1 MARKCSCC
9 GDMGHNLRTCITH
22 KMSLTGNKYFRLFG
36 VQLDLSSS
44 SSSSSASSSFVM
56 RRSFS
61 MDGLSNWFT
70 PSSSS
75 SSDLTT
81 DGKSPQCNE
90 FISDGVV
97 TTRNRKI
104 KKGVQYW
111 SEEEHLAFLAGLEK
125 LGKGNWRGISTNF
138 VTTRTPIQV
147 ASHAQKHFLR
157 QIKTCPNKRKRSRPS
172 LFDVRMMPKFTPQI
186 HSSSSTEAS
195 VDPLME
201 SSSKITSSAAQY
213 LTAAVLNHRSI
224 NGRNWPF

>member
-1 MARKCSCC
+1 
-9 GDMGHNLRTCITH
+9 MGHNLRTCITH

-36 VQLDLSSS
+36 VQLDLSS
-44 SSSSSASSSFVM
+44 ASPSFVM
-56 RRSFS
+56 RKSFS

-70 PSSSS
+70 LSSSS

-81 DGKSPQCNE
+81 DGKFPQCNE

-97 TTRNRKI
+97 TATRNRKRN
-104 KKGVQYW
+104 VQW

-138 VTTRTPIQV
+138 VTTRTPTQV

-172 LFDVRMMPKFTPQI
+172 LFDV
-186 HSSSSTEAS
+186 HAS
-195 VDPLME
+195 
-201 SSSKITSSAAQY
+201 Y
-213 LTAAVLNHRSI
+213 
-224 NGRNWPF
+224 

>member
-44 SSSSSASSSFVM
+44 SSSASSSFVM
-56 RRSFS
+56 RKSFS

-81 DGKSPQCNE
+81 DGKFPDQCTE
-90 FISDGVV
+90 LISDGVV
-97 TTRNRKI
+97 TTRNRKR

-111 SEEEHLAFLAGLEK
+111 SEEEHLAFLVGLEK

-172 LFDVRMMPKFTPQI
+172 LFDVRMPKFTPQI
-186 HSSSSTEAS
+186 HSSSTEAS

-201 SSSKITSSAAQY
+201 SSSKITSSA
-213 LTAAVLNHRSI
+213 VLDCRALKHRI
-224 NGRNWPF
+224 NGRNYWPF

>member
-1 MARKCSCC
+1 
-9 GDMGHNLRTCITH
+9 MGHNLRTCITH

-44 SSSSSASSSFVM
+44 SSSSASSSFVM
-56 RRSFS
+56 RKSFS

-70 PSSSS
+70 LSSSS

-81 DGKSPQCNE
+81 DGKFPQCNE

-97 TTRNRKI
+97 TATRNRKR
-104 KKGVQYW
+104 KKAVQW

-138 VTTRTPIQV
+138 VTTRTPTQV

-157 QIKTCPNKRKRSRPS
+157 QIETCPNKRKRSRPS
-172 LFDVRMMPKFTPQI
+172 LFDVRMAKFTDPQLVSTSVFEPI
-186 HSSSSTEAS
+186 SSSRTVVMTEAS

-201 SSSKITSSAAQY
+201 SSSKISSSA
-213 LTAAVLNHRSI
+213 VLDCSTESQI
-224 NGRNWPF
+224 N